1 MKKANIAKVALAA
14 ALMMGSTQVEAQGFL
29 KKLAKTATET
39 VTETASTAATDAAT
53 TSATS
58 SLNLEDIPTFS
69 VQKIKVKDAKNA
81 DGTDVYQYRI
91 VDQNGNLW
99 SEEQASTVNKNINNA
114 ILKIAGK
121 VALGAGLG
129 ALKGG
134 VGGALAGALAGGL
147 LSIDDAKKLVKMKKI
162 QNQSKKVLE
171 EYQKNFD
178 EEGAPRDASVDTSK
192 IAGIDITENTTLSK
206 TTEEIKSA
214 LASNDGKEKALA
226 ANDAIKNILDNLN

>member
-58 SLNLEDIPTFS
+58 SLNLEAIPTFS
-69 VQKIKVKDAKNA
+69 VQKLTVKDAKNA
-81 DGTDVYQYRI
+81 DGTAVYQYRI
-91 VDQNGNLW
+91 VDQNGKPW
-99 SEEQASTVNKNINNA
+99 SEEQASNISKSINKA
-114 ILKIAGK
+114 ILAIAAK
-121 VALGAGLG
+121 VGVSAGIG

-134 VGGALAGALAGGL
+134 LGGAAAGALAGGL
-147 LSIDDAKKLVKMKKI
+147 LSLDDAKKLIKMKKI
-162 QNQSKKVLE
+162 QSQQKKLLE

-192 IAGIDITENTTLSK
+192 IAGVDITENTTLSM
-206 TTEEIKSA
+206 TTEEIKKA
-214 LASNDGKEKALA
+214 LASTEGKEDAFAFEAALKDITA
-226 ANDAIKNILDNLN
+226 NLN